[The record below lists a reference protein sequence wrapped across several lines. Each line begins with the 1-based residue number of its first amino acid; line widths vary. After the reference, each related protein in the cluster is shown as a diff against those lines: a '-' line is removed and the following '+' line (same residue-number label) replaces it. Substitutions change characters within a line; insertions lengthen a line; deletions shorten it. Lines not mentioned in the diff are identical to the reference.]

1 MKTKTPIYGAIAS
14 VAVTIIT
21 FVVLNLM
28 NYAPTP
34 QMLIL
39 SIALGLVV
47 THLIFLYAADRR
59 RKKHTGKTG
68 NAKRIKQRDKDFNIL
83 FLFTLILV
91 YVPIYRIYR
100 DIGDVFIVLV
110 GAVVIASII
119 NGLYFWLKY
128 RRKK

>member
-14 VAVTIIT
+14 VAVIIIT
-21 FVVLNLM
+21 FVVFNSM

-34 QMLIL
+34 QIL
-39 SIALGLVV
+39 LVSIALGLVV
-47 THLIFLYAADRR
+47 THFIFLNVATRR
-59 RKKHTGKTG
+59 RKQHTGKTG

-91 YVPIYRIYR
+91 YVPIYRIFIDRR
-100 DIGDVFIVLV
+100 DAFIVLV
-110 GAVVIASII
+110 GAVVIGSII
-119 NGLYFWLKY
+119 NGIYFMLKY